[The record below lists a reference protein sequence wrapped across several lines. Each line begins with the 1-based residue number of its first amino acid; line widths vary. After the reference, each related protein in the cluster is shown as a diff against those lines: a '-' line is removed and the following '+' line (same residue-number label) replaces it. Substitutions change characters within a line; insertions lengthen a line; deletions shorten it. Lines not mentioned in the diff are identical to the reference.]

1 MIKAVLFDLDNTLID
16 FINIKI
22 KCIKDAIN
30 AIRNKGLNLSE
41 EDAFSEI
48 ILIYT
53 NINFEYSEVFQD
65 FLKKVLGRIDYK
77 LLSVAIVAY
86 RKTRA
91 NYVKPFNNVKKTL
104 EELRKKG
111 LKLGIITDAPKI
123 KAWIR
128 IASMELE
135 DYFDFV
141 IAFEDTNE
149 KKPSMLPF
157 KKALNELKISP
168 EQVLFVGDNPERDI
182 KGAKKAGMKT
192 ALAKYGQFLD
202 GEETADYELTDI
214 KDLIKII

>member
-30 AIRNKGLNLSE
+30 AMRNKGLNLSE

-182 KGAKKAGMKT
+182 KGAKQAGMKT